1 MGDVI
6 GLFMLVLAA
15 GVPFIIAMKVALKPA
30 ELEEP
35 LYRVEGSAIIVFPRC
50 YHCGWRGEM
59 DATSYIDAAADM
71 GPTTIMKSPPCRSCG
86 RRWKINL
93 TMLVQK
99 RRAGDL

>member
-35 LYRVEGSAIIVFPRC
+35 RYRAEGSGITAYPIC
-50 YHCGWRGEM
+50 LHCGWCFPL
-59 DATSYIDAAADM
+59 DVTDHVDAAARM
-71 GPTTIMKSPPCRSCG
+71 EKPTIMKPLCGQCG
-86 RRWKINL
+86 RRFKVNL
-93 TMLVQK
+93 TALTQK